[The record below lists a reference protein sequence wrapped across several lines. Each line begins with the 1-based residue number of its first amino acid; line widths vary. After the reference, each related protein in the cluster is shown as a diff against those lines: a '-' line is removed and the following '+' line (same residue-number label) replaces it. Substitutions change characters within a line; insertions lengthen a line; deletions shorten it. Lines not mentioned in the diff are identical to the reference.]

1 MKEEKIKSL
10 KELNEKAKLL
20 DLNYFYDKNVDREN
34 PKIFNIPYLRS
45 IVKNEDY
52 IYADDKKYI
61 VSINVQL
68 DLITKTKEIELE
80 EKIEQQLLKNENYY
94 KEENSYL
101 DDDIYVVSYT
111 FKI

>member
-1 MKEEKIKSL
+1 MCIRDSC
-10 KELNEKAKLL
+10 
-20 DLNYFYDKNVDREN
+20 
-34 PKIFNIPYLRS
+34 
-45 IVKNEDY
+45 

-61 VSINVQL
+61 VAINVQL

-80 EKIEQQLLKNENYY
+80 EKIEQQLLKNENYK

-101 DDDIYVVSYT
+101 GDDIYVVSYT